1 MPRMSPSAWR
11 QALEHTRRTSLG
23 RISQMFGA
31 TEVNDHA
38 WQDLEA
44 GLLQADVGATLTTE
58 ILRSL
63 RSQVVSLGLTRT
75 EQLHGALRSLLLQ
88 MLDMPPAPEFG
99 GQKPQVWLLVGVN
112 GCGKTTS
119 AAKLAAAL
127 QRQGL
132 RVLFAAADT
141 YRAAAEEQLQL
152 WANRLE
158 VDIVAGRPGGDPGAV
173 AYEGA
178 QAAVARRA
186 DVLLV
191 DTSGRMHTSHNLMAE
206 LQKVGRATG
215 KVIPGA
221 PHRVILVLDATT
233 GQNALAQARA
243 FTQAVG
249 VTEILLAKLDSSA
262 KGGAALAIRRALGLP
277 ITYVGLGE
285 GPEDLAPFDAEAYVD
300 ALLERG

>member
-1 MPRMSPSAWR
+1 
-11 QALEHTRRTSLG
+11 
-23 RISQMFGA
+23 MFG
-31 TEVNDHA
+31 VIQIDDQA

-44 GLLQADVGATLTTE
+44 GLLKADIGTALTGE
-58 ILRSL
+58 IVESL
-63 RSQVVSLGLTRT
+63 RSRVASLGLTRA
-75 EQLHGALRSLLLQ
+75 EQLRGALRSLLLK
-88 MLDMPPAPEFG
+88 MLQDMPPAPESE

-119 AAKLAAAL
+119 AAKLAAML

-152 WANRLE
+152 WADRLQ
-158 VDIVAGRPGGDPGAV
+158 VDIIAGKPGGDSGAV

-178 QAAVARRA
+178 QATVARGA

-249 VTEILLAKLDSSA
+249 VTEILLAKLDGSA
-262 KGGAALAIRRALGLP
+262 RGGAALAIHRALGLP
-277 ITYVGLGE
+277 ITFVGLGE
-285 GPEDLAPFDAEAYVD
+285 GPDDLAPFDAEAYVD
-300 ALLERG
+300 ALLTLG